1 MMPLLLLRKE
11 RVNLKMNKIIHF
23 LYSLYNPYPCGRT
36 KADSYLCCKRKMN
49 KWNSYLTK
57 DKRECYCRFC
67 NTIKLSSTRPID
79 FKKPLW

>member
-1 MMPLLLLRKE
+1 MMPLLLLRKK
-11 RVNLKMNKIIHF
+11 RVNFKMNKIIHF

-49 KWNSYLTK
+49 RWNSYLTK
-57 DKRECYCRFC
+57 DKRKCYCRFC
-67 NTIKLSSTRPID
+67 NTIKLSSTCPID